1 MTQEVRVMIQLT
13 LDVDVKLLKEEVLK
27 QLQRMITED
36 YHKGIE
42 LIMFDEIEYREEAE
56 IYGE

>member
-1 MTQEVRVMIQLT
+1 MIVQ
-13 LDVDVKLLKEEVLK
+13 
-27 QLQRMITED
+27 D

-56 IYGE
+56 IYGTE